1 MGSPTILDLDDQV
14 IAAPKAEARA
24 NDRSMEAEAR
34 RAPTERFDRI
44 QRMVEFRKRMDAL
57 RRLTEGIPQ
66 TDSVELL
73 REDRNR

>member
-1 MGSPTILDLDDQV
+1 MGSLTIRNLDDHV
-14 IAAPKAEARA
+14 IEALKAEARA

-34 RAPTERFDRI
+34 HALKERFDRI
-44 QRMVEFRKRMDAL
+44 QRMVEFRERTDAL

-73 REDRNR
+73 REDRDR